1 MDPGAHYWLS
11 EGDLLVTRSNTPEL
25 VGHAAIYSGSPS
37 PCVYPDLMMRLAV
50 DVARSSVAFV
60 HLFLQ
65 GRTARDFIRRNAK
78 GTSPTMKKIN
88 QGTVM
93 SIPFPVSTS
102 PHRQAIAVDRLREL
116 TAVHDRVV
124 EQVRVAEARAS
135 HLLSSSLAAEFSGLR
150 RGSAEDRHQISG

>member
-1 MDPGAHYWLS
+1 
-11 EGDLLVTRSNTPEL
+11 
-25 VGHAAIYSGSPS
+25 
-37 PCVYPDLMMRLAV
+37 MMRLAV